1 MANQNQRALP
11 PDLARVR
18 ERLAAWRETKQPGAR
33 IPAPLWKM
41 AVRLAGKYGVTR
53 TARSLKLDYYAL
65 KKRVFLAE
73 GQPAENGAAFV
84 ELPSVS
90 APAPACVIEW
100 EDHAGMLRVH
110 LTGYE
115 AADIAVVGRSLRG
128 SN

>member
-1 MANQNQRALP
+1 MA
-11 PDLARVR
+11 
-18 ERLAAWRETKQPGAR
+18 
-33 IPAPLWKM
+33 
-41 AVRLAGKYGVTR
+41 AGKYGVTR

-73 GQPAENGAAFV
+73 GQPAENGSAFV

-90 APAPACVIEW
+90 APASACVIEW
-100 EDHAGMLRVH
+100 EDHAGILRVQ
-110 LTGYE
+110 LTGYQ